1 MKATNWI
8 LRAACIAPLV
18 SLGLALP
25 ATAQTT
31 PAAAPQRALKIAVIN
46 GDRALA
52 ESNIGNQVQQEGQA
66 TATQWENRI
75 RDKQAELDGLMA
87 QAQEQ
92 RLTLTEE
99 ALARIQSNIEQ
110 LQVDLQRMRDDYQ
123 RAITRFGEEAQ
134 NRINAVLI
142 PAVEQL
148 ANQEGYDLILDT
160 RIQGILY
167 FADAIDATDQFIVMV
182 NAQTPQ
188 RDGQQEET
196 PGGQPTGG
204 AKQDGSSH

>member
-1 MKATNWI
+1 MKVQNWI
-8 LRAACIAPLV
+8 LRAACLAPLV

-25 ATAQTT
+25 AAAQTT

-52 ESNIGNQVQQEGQA
+52 ESNIGSQVQQEAQA
-66 TATQWENRI
+66 AQTQWETRI

-99 ALARIQSNIEQ
+99 ALARIQQQIDQ
-110 LQVDLQRMRDDYQ
+110 LNVDLQRLRDDYQ
-123 RAITRFGEEAQ
+123 RAMTRFGDEAQ

-142 PAVEQL
+142 PAVQQL
-148 ANQEGYDLILDT
+148 AVQEGYDLILDT
-160 RIQGILY
+160 RMQGILY
-167 FADAIDATDQFIVMV
+167 FADVIDATDEFITMV
-182 NAQTPQ
+182 NAQSPQ
-188 RDGQQEET
+188 GDVQQEGPAGGQQ
-196 PGGQPTGG
+196 
-204 AKQDGSSH
+204 

>member
-1 MKATNWI
+1 MKVRNWI
-8 LRAACIAPLV
+8 LRAAFLAPLV
-18 SLGLALP
+18 SLGLAMP
-25 ATAQTT
+25 AAAQT
-31 PAAAPQRALKIAVIN
+31 PAAAPQQPLKIAVIN

-52 ESNIGNQVQQEGQA
+52 ESNIGTQVQQEGQA
-66 TATQWENRI
+66 AATQWETRI
-75 RDKQAELDGLMA
+75 RDKQTELDGLMA

-99 ALARIQSNIEQ
+99 ALARIQQQIDQ
-110 LQVDLQRMRDDYQ
+110 LNVDLQRLRDDYQ
-123 RAITRFGEEAQ
+123 RAMTRFGDEAQ

-188 RDGQQEET
+188 RAAQQEEAA
-196 PGGQPTGG
+196 GGQP
-204 AKQDGSSH
+204 QNESRREGSGR

>member
-1 MKATNWI
+1 MKSTNWI
-8 LRAACIAPLV
+8 LRLAGLAMLL

-25 ATAQTT
+25 AAAQT
-31 PAAAPQRALKIAVIN
+31 PATGAPQQPLKVAVIN

-52 ESNIGNQVQQEGQA
+52 ESTIGSQVSAQA
-66 TATQWENRI
+66 QAEANSWDTRI
-75 RDKQAELDGLMA
+75 RDKQAAIDTLVA

-99 ALARIQSNIEQ
+99 ALARIQSDIEQ
-110 LQVDLQRMRDDYQ
+110 LNVELQRLRDDAQ
-123 RAITRFGEEAQ
+123 RAMNRMAEEAQ

-148 ANQEGYDLILDT
+148 ATAQGYDLILDT

-167 FADAIDATDQFIVMV
+167 FADAIDATDEFIAMV
-182 NAQTPQ
+182 NAQYPVPQ
-188 RDGQQEET
+188 PEGAGRE
-196 PGGQPTGG
+196 PGEG
-204 AKQDGSSH
+204 ASR

>member
-1 MKATNWI
+1 MKATNWL

-31 PAAAPQRALKIAVIN
+31 PGAAPQRPLKVAVIN

-52 ESNIGNQVQQEGQA
+52 ESNIGSQVQAQA
-66 TATQWENRI
+66 QQAATDWDNRI
-75 RDKQAELDGLMA
+75 RDKQTELDTLMA

-99 ALARIQSNIEQ
+99 ALARIQSQIEQ
-110 LQVDLQRMRDDYQ
+110 IQVDLQRLRDDAQ
-123 RAITRFGEEAQ
+123 RAMNRMAEDAQ

-148 ANQEGYDLILDT
+148 ATQQGYDLILDT

-167 FADAIDATDQFIVMV
+167 FADAIDATDQFIAMV
-182 NAQTPQ
+182 NAQYPVPQQEQQPTPDGGAR
-188 RDGQQEET
+188 RDG
-196 PGGQPTGG
+196 
-204 AKQDGSSH
+204 SRR